1 MTGRIVRARRLIE
14 RQGAWLAEAPGGY
27 ALRLGP
33 DRRARV
39 LMVLDEIDFRALAI
53 APGLKARAG
62 GGWVRRQAPEPESPG
77 GRPGLTE
84 AEREVEGPDGVRRR
98 VRVNATTTA
107 VAWLAARKDRD
118 GRPMLSAAEAAAG
131 ERLTL
136 DGELARRGP
145 SLTMRWDALPRRG
158 AGGGADHGPGG
169 AALAARRRVAEALNA
184 VSPMEAQILVRICL
198 EGDALRAAEGRLGLP
213 PRRGRERLRAALAA
227 LARHYRLG

>member
-1 MTGRIVRARRLIE
+1 MSARVDRARRLME
-14 RQGAWLAEAPGGY
+14 GSGAWLAEAGADY

-39 LMVLDEIDFRALAI
+39 IMTLDEADFRELARS
-53 APGLKARAG
+53 PGLKARG
-62 GGWVRRQAPEPESPG
+62 GDGWVRRDAPDPPTPG
-77 GRPGLTE
+77 GRPGVT
-84 AEREVEGPDGVRRR
+84 EVERSLAGPDGVVRR

-118 GRPMLSAAEAAAG
+118 GRPMLTPAEAAAG

-136 DGELARRGP
+136 DGELARRGA

-169 AALAARRRVAEALNA
+169 AALAARRRVAEALA
-184 VSPMEAQILVRICL
+184 AAPPLEAQMLIRVCL
-198 EGDALRAAEGRLGLP
+198 EGDALRAAEGRLGLA
-213 PRRGRERLRAALAA
+213 PRRGRERLKAGLAA
-227 LARHYRLG
+227 LARHYRIG